1 MFSKYANVP
10 VRYWADSCCK
20 SYCKMRQSS
29 RESVTLFC
37 NVLYC
42 SCMYDVRVIG
52 VLVVTITEEIKGE
65 AKMSSFQESSLF
77 PSVSLSLSTS
87 SVECMYLPE
96 EGGGL

>member
-1 MFSKYANVP
+1 
-10 VRYWADSCCK
+10 
-20 SYCKMRQSS
+20 MRQSS

-87 SVECMYLPE
+87 SVECMYRFA
-96 EGGGL
+96 GGGGDCEPYK